1 MKIVI
6 VGGGFGGLYAAQA
19 LRRVANV
26 QITLVDKRNF
36 HLFQPLLYQVA
47 TGSLSPGEIA
57 APLRSVL
64 KDQQNTQVLMAEV
77 TGIDAA
83 AKKLELDGGAEH
95 LDYDALIVATG
106 SRTSYFGNDQWAEE
120 APGLKTVEDATRI
133 RHKILRAFEAAE
145 KEDDPELRRAYLTF
159 LIVGGGPTGVELAG
173 AIAEIAN
180 DTLRHDFRSIRPEES
195 RILVLDGGPRVLGA
209 FPEELSE
216 KAERSLLRMG
226 VRTRNGVRVTGV
238 DADGVLLQ
246 SGERVAAKTVIWA
259 AGVAASGFGKVLSEA
274 TKCEL
279 DRGGRVIVGPDLTVP
294 GYPEIFVI
302 GDAAAAKD
310 KAGNPLPGVAPV
322 AMQQGRYA
330 AHQVVADP
338 ALPRPPFVYHNKGNL
353 AVIGRASAVADFGW
367 LKVSGFLAWL
377 LWLFIH
383 LMYVVEF
390 ENRLLVFIKWGIQYF
405 TFNRGAR
412 LITGEPAREKDTPVS
427 G

>member
-19 LRRVANV
+19 LRRVANAEV
-26 QITLVDKRNF
+26 TLVDKRNF

-64 KDQQNTQVLMAEV
+64 KNQHNTQVLMAEV
-77 TGIDAA
+77 TGIDPV
-83 AKKLELDGGAEH
+83 AKTLALDGG
-95 LDYDALIVATG
+95 LDSLTYDSLIVATG
-106 SRTSYFGNDQWAEE
+106 SRTSYFGNDGWAEV

-145 KEDDPELRRAYLTF
+145 KEDNPEIRRAYLTF

-180 DTLRHDFRSIRPEES
+180 DTLRHDFREIRPEES

-209 FPEELSE
+209 FPEELSA
-216 KAERSLLRMG
+216 KAERSLLKMG
-226 VRTRNGVRVTGV
+226 VRTRNGVRVTSV
-238 DADGVLLQ
+238 DADGVVLH
-246 SGERVAAKTVIWA
+246 SGERIPAKTVLWA
-259 AGVAASGFGKVLSEA
+259 AGVAASGFGKVLCTA
-274 TKCEL
+274 TQCET
-279 DRGGRVIVGPDLTVP
+279 DRGGRVLVGPDLTVP
-294 GYPEIFVI
+294 GHPEIFVI
-302 GDAAAAKD
+302 GDAAAVKGKD
-310 KAGNPLPGVAPV
+310 GNWLPGVAPV

-330 AHQVVADP
+330 ARLAANP
-338 ALPRPPFVYHNKGNL
+338 SLPRKPFEYFNKGNL

-367 LKVSGFLAWL
+367 LKVSGFFAWL
-377 LWLFIH
+377 LWLFVH

-390 ENRLLVFIKWGIQYF
+390 ENRLLVFIRWGIQYF
-405 TFNRGAR
+405 TFSRGAR
-412 LITGEPAREKDTPVS
+412 LITGEPVREPETPVVRS
-427 G
+427 

>member
-19 LRRVANV
+19 LRRVANAEV
-26 QITLVDKRNF
+26 TLIDKRNF

-64 KDQQNTQVLMAEV
+64 KDQRNTRVLMAEV
-77 TGIDAA
+77 TGIDPA
-83 AKKLELDGGAEH
+83 AKILQLDGGSEQVS
-95 LDYDALIVATG
+95 YDSLIVATG
-106 SRTSYFGNDQWAEE
+106 SRTSYFGNDQWAEQ

-159 LIVGGGPTGVELAG
+159 LIVGGGPTGVEMAG
-173 AIAEIAN
+173 SIAEIAN
-180 DTLRHDFRSIRPEES
+180 DTLRHDFRHIRPEES
-195 RILVLDGGPRVLGA
+195 RIMVLDGGARILSA
-209 FPEELSE
+209 FPEELSA
-216 KAERSLLRMG
+216 KAELSLLRMG
-226 VRTRNGVRVTGV
+226 VRTRNGVRVTSV
-238 DADGVLLQ
+238 DEEGVLLQ
-246 SGERVAAKTVIWA
+246 SGERIASRTVLWA
-259 AGVAASGFGKVLSEA
+259 AGVAASGFGKVLCDA

-279 DRGGRVIVGPDLTVP
+279 DRGGRVMVGPDLTVP

-302 GDAAAAKD
+302 GDAAAVKD
-310 KAGNPLPGVAPV
+310 KGGNPLPGVAPV

-330 AHQVVADP
+330 AKLAAEP
-338 ALPRPPFVYHNKGNL
+338 GAGPRTPFVYHNKGNL
-353 AVIGRASAVADFGW
+353 AVIGRAAAVADFGW
-367 LKVSGFLAWL
+367 LKVSGFVAWL
-377 LWLFIH
+377 LWLFVH

-412 LITGEPAREKDTPVS
+412 LITGEEVRESGPAPR